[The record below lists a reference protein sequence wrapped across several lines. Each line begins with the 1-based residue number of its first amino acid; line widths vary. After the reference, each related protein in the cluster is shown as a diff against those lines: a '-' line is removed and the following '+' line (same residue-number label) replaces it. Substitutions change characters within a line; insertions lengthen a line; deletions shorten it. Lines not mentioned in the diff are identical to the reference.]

1 MNTRAPKPRPT
12 HAQIQSLTERL
23 MAAEQRHA
31 GLSRAV
37 LSLLRRIFRRC
48 QGKPV
53 NRHSRQMT
61 PEEAVDLHARMVA
74 HGVVPDDEESH
85 GGTRRRERVS

>member
-1 MNTRAPKPRPT
+1 
-12 HAQIQSLTERL
+12 

-61 PEEAVDLHARMVA
+61 PEEAVDLHARMAA
-74 HGVVPDDEESH
+74 HGVPDDEESR
-85 GGTRRRERVS
+85 GGRRQREQVS